1 MTRKQREGDVAE
13 DLSSHLPL
21 SRSAHDR
28 RAELRNNPEAIDAL
42 WQHDDTRV
50 LLLHDGQTLMLEN
63 SIVSVS
69 PAEVPGGSTTLLL
82 GTSTAAGGNHAADV
96 TFFASI
102 LSDAQDADRLANAT
116 GASWGDLRVS
126 APELS
131 ELEIGL
137 FAQALGL
144 ANWHGSHRYAP
155 QSGAAL
161 AAVDAGWVLQDA
173 DAQHQVFPRTDAAI
187 IVAVH
192 DADDRILLGNNAM
205 WDAKRFSL
213 LAGYVEPGESLEN
226 AVIREVFE
234 ESGLTVT
241 NPRYLG
247 SQPWPFPA
255 SLMLGFEAQLAEGIN
270 PENISPDGEEILHLR
285 WFTRAE
291 LLASLDDEILMPG
304 RSSIARHIIEN
315 WLGEKMDQPDS
326 WRDTR

>member
-1 MTRKQREGDVAE
+1 MREGDVAE
-13 DLSSHLPL
+13 DMRSHLPL

-28 RAELRNNPEAIDAL
+28 RAELRNNPAAIDAL
-42 WQHDDTRV
+42 WQHEETRV
-50 LLLHDGQTLMLEN
+50 LLLHDGRTLMREN
-63 SIVSVS
+63 SIVSV
-69 PAEVPGGSTTLLL
+69 PVADVPEAATTLFL

-102 LSDAQDADRLANAT
+102 LSDEQDAERFATAT
-116 GASWGDLRVS
+116 GSRWGDLRVS
-126 APELS
+126 APDLS

-144 ANWHGSHRYAP
+144 ANWHDSHRYAP
-155 QSGAAL
+155 QSGAAV
-161 AAVDAGWVLQDA
+161 AAADAGWVLRDA
-173 DAQHQVFPRTDAAI
+173 DAQHSVFPRTDAAI
-187 IVAVH
+187 IVAVY

-255 SLMLGFEAQLAEGIN
+255 SLMLGFEARLADGVN
-270 PENISPDGEEILHLR
+270 PDDISPDGEEILHLR

-291 LLASLDDEILMPG
+291 LLAALDDEILMPG
-304 RSSIARHIIEN
+304 RSAIARYIIEN

-326 WRDTR
+326 WRDKR